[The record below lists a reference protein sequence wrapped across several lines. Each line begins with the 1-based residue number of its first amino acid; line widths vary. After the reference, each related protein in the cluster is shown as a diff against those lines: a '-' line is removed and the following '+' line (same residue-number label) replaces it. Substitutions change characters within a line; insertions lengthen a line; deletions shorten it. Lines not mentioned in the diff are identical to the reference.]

1 MMDQREFVIETPIG
15 SVRSDSGNHGLDVL
29 SVLGVVCIL
38 YVGRI
43 LMKKIIKRF
52 IGWMVRAINI
62 ELSGPKILKKVIGEY
77 LMARKSSKPKKK
89 KTTTSK
95 QKRKYGGY

>member
-1 MMDQREFVIETPIG
+1 MTDQREFAIETPIG

-52 IGWMVRAINI
+52 IGWMVRAISI

>member
-1 MMDQREFVIETPIG
+1 MMDQREFAIETPIG

-43 LMKKIIKRF
+43 LMKKIIKMF
-52 IGWMVRAINI
+52 IR
-62 ELSGPKILKKVIGEY
+62 
-77 LMARKSSKPKKK
+77 
-89 KTTTSK
+89 
-95 QKRKYGGY
+95 

>member
-1 MMDQREFVIETPIG
+1 VVQTKKESKKLGNSMMDQREFAIETPIG
-15 SVRSDSGNHGLDVL
+15 SVRSDSENHGLDVL

-52 IGWMVRAINI
+52 IG
-62 ELSGPKILKKVIGEY
+62 
-77 LMARKSSKPKKK
+77 
-89 KTTTSK
+89 
-95 QKRKYGGY
+95 

>member
-1 MMDQREFVIETPIG
+1 MMDQREFAIETPIG
-15 SVRSDSGNHGLDVL
+15 SVRSDSENHGLDVL

-52 IGWMVRAINI
+52 IG
-62 ELSGPKILKKVIGEY
+62 
-77 LMARKSSKPKKK
+77 
-89 KTTTSK
+89 
-95 QKRKYGGY
+95 